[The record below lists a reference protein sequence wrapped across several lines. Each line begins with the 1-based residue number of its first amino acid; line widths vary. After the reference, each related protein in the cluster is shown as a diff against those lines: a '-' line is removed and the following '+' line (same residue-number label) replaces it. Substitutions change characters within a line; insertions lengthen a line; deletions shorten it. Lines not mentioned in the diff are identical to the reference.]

1 MVYAFQV
8 KTDIIWMKRKNKN
21 HFCGALKK
29 LPVNISTELSVQK
42 QMNHFKANKKKVVS
56 Q

>member
-8 KTDIIWMKRKNKN
+8 KTDIIWMKRKNN
-21 HFCGALKK
+21 HFYGALKK
-29 LPVNISTELSVQK
+29 FPVNISTELSVQK